1 MITEFLPE
9 DKVVWKKYKD
19 YDLYL
24 FSNDFQIKY
33 LSEEEYDDPMTKED
47 AIDYDPFKYVGL
59 HKNDRLSKTI
69 SLKNIHKKLF
79 PEYYANEED
88 EKLFY
93 MQKDKDIIRI
103 PLNVLNKF
111 VYPNKILQIYDTTEK
126 NTSRL
131 KGSKKI
137 IQTSS
142 KKVYPH
148 KKNGNITLKR
158 GHKYIALGTLTYV
171 KFDKDTLIPKNN
183 KAYWCVNPT
192 SIWKEKAYGKTKKTG
207 IWD

>member
-9 DKVVWKKYKD
+9 DKVVWKQYKD
-19 YDLYL
+19 YDMYL

-33 LSEEEYDDPMTKED
+33 LSEEDQDDPMTKEN
-47 AIDYDPFKYVGL
+47 AIDYDPFKYIQF
-59 HKNDRLSKTI
+59 HKDGKLSETI

-88 EKLFY
+88 EKLFD

-103 PLNVLNKF
+103 PLSVLNKF
-111 VYPNKILQIYDTTEK
+111 IYPNKILQIYDTTDK

-131 KGSKKI
+131 KHSKKV
-137 IQTSS
+137 IQTSN
-142 KKVYPH
+142 KKVFPN

-171 KFDKDTLIPKNN
+171 KFNKDTLIPKNN
-183 KAYWCVNPT
+183 KAYWCENQ
-192 SIWKEKAYGKTKKTG
+192 IAAWKEKNYGKTKKTG

>member
-9 DKVVWKKYKD
+9 DKVVWKQYKD
-19 YDLYL
+19 YDMYL
-24 FSNDFQIKY
+24 FSNDFKIKY
-33 LSEEEYDDPMTKED
+33 LSEEEYYDPMTKED
-47 AIDYDPFKYVGL
+47 AIDYDPFKYIGF
-59 HKNDRLSKTI
+59 HKDGKLCETI

-79 PEYYANEED
+79 PECYANEED
-88 EKLFY
+88 EKLFD

-103 PLNVLNKF
+103 PLDVLNKF
-111 VYPNKILQIYDTTEK
+111 VYPNKIIQIYDTTDK
-126 NTSRL
+126 NTTRL
-131 KGSKKI
+131 KHSKKV
-137 IQTSS
+137 IQTSN
-142 KKVYPH
+142 KKVFPN

-158 GHKYIALGTLTYV
+158 GHRYIALGTLTYV
-171 KFDKDTLIPKNN
+171 KFGKDTLIPKNN

>member
-47 AIDYDPFKYVGL
+47 AIDYDPFKYIGL
-59 HKNDRLSKTI
+59 HKNGKFCENIL
-69 SLKNIHKKLF
+69 LKNIHKKLF

-111 VYPNKILQIYDTTEK
+111 IYPNKILQIYDTTDK

-131 KGSKKI
+131 KHSKKI

-192 SIWKEKAYGKTKKTG
+192 SIWKEKTYGKTKKTG

>member
-1 MITEFLPE
+1 MITKFLPE
-9 DKVVWKKYKD
+9 DKVVWKQYKD

-33 LSEEEYDDPMTKED
+33 LSEEELDNPVTKED
-47 AIDYDPFKYVGL
+47 AIDYDIYKYINL
-59 HKNDRLSKTI
+59 YKNNKLQEII
-69 SLKNIHKKLF
+69 SLRNLHKKLF

-88 EKLFY
+88 EERFNR
-93 MQKDKDIIRI
+93 QRDKDIIRI
-103 PLNVLNKF
+103 PLQVLNKF
-111 VYPNKILQIYDTTEK
+111 IYPNKILQIYDTSDK

-131 KGSKKI
+131 KYSKRI
-137 IQTSS
+137 IKTSN
-142 KKVYPH
+142 KKVYPN

-171 KFDKDTLIPKNN
+171 KFDKETLIPKNN
-183 KAYWCVNPT
+183 RAYWCENPIT
-192 SIWKEKAYGKTKKTG
+192 MWKEKTQGKKTKTG

>member
-9 DKVVWKKYKD
+9 DKVIWKQYKD

-33 LSEEEYDDPMTKED
+33 FSEQEYDDPMEKED
-47 AIDYDPFKYVGL
+47 SIDYDPFKYIGL
-59 HKNDRLSKTI
+59 NKDGKLCENI

-111 VYPNKILQIYDTTEK
+111 VYPNKIIQIYDTTDK

-131 KGSKKI
+131 KHSKKV
-137 IQTSS
+137 IQTSN
-142 KKVYPH
+142 KKVYPN
-148 KKNGNITLKR
+148 KRNGNITLKR

>member
-9 DKVVWKKYKD
+9 DKVIWKQYKD
-19 YDLYL
+19 YDMYL

-47 AIDYDPFKYVGL
+47 AIDYDPFKYIGL
-59 HKNDRLSKTI
+59 HKDGKLCETI

-111 VYPNKILQIYDTTEK
+111 IYPNKILQIYDTTDK
-126 NTSRL
+126 NTTRV
-131 KGSKKI
+131 KGSKKV
-137 IQTSS
+137 IQTSN
-142 KKVYPH
+142 KKVFPN

-158 GHKYIALGTLTYV
+158 GHKYIAIGTLTYV
-171 KFDKDTLIPKNN
+171 KFDKNTLIPKNN
-183 KAYWCVNPT
+183 KAYWCENQIT
-192 SIWKEKAYGKTKKTG
+192 EWKEKNYGKTKKTG
-207 IWD
+207 IWE

>member
-1 MITEFLPE
+1 MITKFLPE

-33 LSEEEYDDPMTKED
+33 LSEEELDNPVEKED
-47 AIDYDPFKYVGL
+47 AIDYDVYKYINL
-59 HKNDRLSKTI
+59 YKDNKLQEII
-69 SLKNIHKKLF
+69 SLKNLHKKLF

-88 EKLFY
+88 EERFDK
-93 MQKDKDIIRI
+93 QKDKDIIRI
-103 PLNVLNKF
+103 PLQVLNKF
-111 VYPNKILQIYDTTEK
+111 IYPNKILQIYDTSDK

-131 KGSKKI
+131 KH
-137 IQTSS
+137 S
-142 KKVYPH
+142 KKVIKTSN
-148 KKNGNITLKR
+148 KKINPDKKGYIILKR

-171 KFDKDTLIPKNN
+171 KFDKETLIPKNN
-183 KAYWCVNPT
+183 RAYWCENPVT
-192 SIWKEKAYGKTKKTG
+192 MWKEKTQGKKTKTG

>member
-47 AIDYDPFKYVGL
+47 AIDYDPFKYIGL
-59 HKNDRLSKTI
+59 HKNGKFCENIL
-69 SLKNIHKKLF
+69 LKNIHKKLF

-88 EKLFY
+88 EKLFD
-93 MQKDKDIIRI
+93 MQRDKDIIRI

-111 VYPNKILQIYDTTEK
+111 VYPNKILQIYDTTDK

-131 KGSKKI
+131 KGSKKV
-137 IQTSS
+137 IQTSN

-148 KKNGNITLKR
+148 KRNGNITLKR

>member
-1 MITEFLPE
+1 MITKFLPE
-9 DKVVWKKYKD
+9 DKVVWKQYKD
-19 YDLYL
+19 YDLYI
-24 FSNDFQIKY
+24 FSNDFQVKY
-33 LSEEEYDDPMTKED
+33 LSEEEQDNPVTKED
-47 AIDYDPFKYVGL
+47 TIDYDVYKYINL
-59 HKNDRLSKTI
+59 YKNKKLAEII
-69 SLKNIHKKLF
+69 SLRNLHKKLF

-111 VYPNKILQIYDTTEK
+111 VYPNKILQIYDTTDK
-126 NTSRL
+126 NTTRL
-131 KGSKKI
+131 KHSKKI
-137 IQTSS
+137 IQTSN

-148 KKNGNITLKR
+148 KRNGNITLKR

-183 KAYWCVNPT
+183 RAYWCENPVT
-192 SIWKEKAYGKTKKTG
+192 IWKQKTQGKKTKTG

>member
-9 DKVVWKKYKD
+9 NKVVWKQYKD
-19 YDLYL
+19 YDMYL

-47 AIDYDPFKYVGL
+47 AIDYDPFKYIGL
-59 HKNDRLSKTI
+59 HKNGKFCENI

-93 MQKDKDIIRI
+93 MQKDKDVIRI

-111 VYPNKILQIYDTTEK
+111 IYPNKILQIYDTTEK

-158 GHKYIALGTLTYV
+158 GHKYIAIGTLTYV

>member
-9 DKVVWKKYKD
+9 DKVIWKQYKD
-19 YDLYL
+19 YDMYL

-47 AIDYDPFKYVGL
+47 AIDYDPFKYIGL
-59 HKNDRLSKTI
+59 HKDGKLCETI
-69 SLKNIHKKLF
+69 TLKNIHKKLF

-111 VYPNKILQIYDTTEK
+111 IYPNKILQIYDTTDK
-126 NTSRL
+126 NTTRV
-131 KGSKKI
+131 KGSKKV
-137 IQTSS
+137 IQTSN
-142 KKVYPH
+142 KKVFPN

-183 KAYWCVNPT
+183 KAYWCENQIT
-192 SIWKEKAYGKTKKTG
+192 EWKEKNYGKTKKTG
-207 IWD
+207 IWE

>member
-1 MITEFLPE
+1 MITKFLPE
-9 DKVVWKKYKD
+9 DKVIWKKYKD

-33 LSEEEYDDPMTKED
+33 LSEEELDNPVEKED
-47 AIDYDPFKYVGL
+47 AIDYDVYRYINLYKDNKL
-59 HKNDRLSKTI
+59 AEII
-69 SLKNIHKKLF
+69 SLRNLHKKLF

-88 EKLFY
+88 EERFNR
-93 MQKDKDIIRI
+93 QRDKDIIRI
-103 PLNVLNKF
+103 PLQVLNKF
-111 VYPNKILQIYDTTEK
+111 IYPNKILQIYDTSDK

-131 KGSKKI
+131 KYSKRI
-137 IQTSS
+137 IKTSN
-142 KKVYPH
+142 KKVYPN

-171 KFDKDTLIPKNN
+171 KFDKETLIPKNN
-183 KAYWCVNPT
+183 RAYWCENPIT
-192 SIWKEKAYGKTKKTG
+192 MWKEKTQGKKTKTG

>member
-47 AIDYDPFKYVGL
+47 AIDYDPFKYIGL
-59 HKNDRLSKTI
+59 HKNDSLSKTI

-88 EKLFY
+88 EKLFD
-93 MQKDKDIIRI
+93 MQKDNDIIRI
-103 PLNVLNKF
+103 PLDVINKF
-111 VYPNKILQIYDTTEK
+111 IYPNKIIQIYDTTDK
-126 NTSRL
+126 NTSIV
-131 KGSKKI
+131 KGSKKVI
-137 IQTSS
+137 KTSN
-142 KKVYPH
+142 KKVFPN
-148 KKNGNITLKR
+148 KRNGNITLKR

>member
-9 DKVVWKKYKD
+9 DKVVWKQYKD
-19 YDLYL
+19 YDMYL
-24 FSNDFQIKY
+24 FSNDFQVKY
-33 LSEEEYDDPMTKED
+33 FSEQEYDDPMTKED
-47 AIDYDPFKYVGL
+47 AIDYDPFKYIGL
-59 HKNDRLSKTI
+59 NKNGKLCETI

-88 EKLFY
+88 EKLFD

-103 PLNVLNKF
+103 PLDVLNKF
-111 VYPNKILQIYDTTEK
+111 IFPNKILQIYDTSDK
-126 NTSRL
+126 NTSRV
-131 KGSKKI
+131 KGTKKV
-137 IQTSS
+137 IQTSN
-142 KKVYPH
+142 KKVYPN

-183 KAYWCVNPT
+183 KAYWCESPT
-192 SIWKEKAYGKTKKTG
+192 SIWKEKNYGKIHKTG
-207 IWD
+207 IWE

>member
-1 MITEFLPE
+1 MITKFLPE
-9 DKVVWKKYKD
+9 DKVVWKQYKD

-33 LSEEEYDDPMTKED
+33 LSEEELDNPVEKED
-47 AIDYDPFKYVGL
+47 AIDYDVYKYINL
-59 HKNDRLSKTI
+59 YKDNKLQEII
-69 SLKNIHKKLF
+69 SLKNLHKKLF

-88 EKLFY
+88 EELFIR
-93 MQKDKDIIRI
+93 QRDKDIIRI
-103 PLNVLNKF
+103 PLQVLNKF
-111 VYPNKILQIYDTTEK
+111 IYPNKILQIYDTSDK

-131 KGSKKI
+131 KHSKKV
-137 IQTSS
+137 IQTSN
-142 KKVYPH
+142 KKVYPN

-171 KFDKDTLIPKNN
+171 KFDRETLIPKNN
-183 KAYWCVNPT
+183 RAYWCENPVT
-192 SIWKEKAYGKTKKTG
+192 MWKEKTQGKKTKTG

>member
-1 MITEFLPE
+1 MITKFLPE
-9 DKVVWKKYKD
+9 NKVIWKQYKD

-33 LSEEEYDDPMTKED
+33 LSEEDQDDPMTKED
-47 AIDYDPFKYVGL
+47 AIDYDVFKYIGL
-59 HKNDRLSKTI
+59 HKNDKLCKTI

-88 EKLFY
+88 EERFDK
-93 MQKDKDIIRI
+93 QKDKDTIRI
-103 PLNVLNKF
+103 PLQVLNKF
-111 VYPNKILQIYDTTEK
+111 IYPNKILQIYDTSDK

-131 KGSKKI
+131 KYSKRI
-137 IQTSS
+137 IQTSN
-142 KKVYPH
+142 KKINPD
-148 KKNGNITLKR
+148 KKGYIILKR

-171 KFDKDTLIPKNN
+171 KFDKETLIPKNN

-192 SIWKEKAYGKTKKTG
+192 SIWKEKTYGKSKKTG

>member
-9 DKVVWKKYKD
+9 DKVVWKQYKD
-19 YDLYL
+19 YDMYL
-24 FSNDFQIKY
+24 FSNDFQVKY
-33 LSEEEYDDPMTKED
+33 FSEEDYNDPMTKED
-47 AIDYDPFKYVGL
+47 AIDYDTFKYVGF
-59 HKNDRLSKTI
+59 HKDGKLCETI
-69 SLKNIHKKLF
+69 SLKNIHKILF

-93 MQKDKDIIRI
+93 IQKDKDIIRI

-111 VYPNKILQIYDTTEK
+111 IYPNKILQIYDTTDK

-131 KGSKKI
+131 KH
-137 IQTSS
+137 S
-142 KKVYPH
+142 KKVIKTSN
-148 KKNGNITLKR
+148 KKVFPNKRNGNITLKR
-158 GHKYIALGTLTYV
+158 GHKYIAIGTLTYV
-171 KFDKDTLIPKNN
+171 KFDKDTLIPENN

>member
-9 DKVVWKKYKD
+9 DKVIWKQYKD
-19 YDLYL
+19 YDMYL

-47 AIDYDPFKYVGL
+47 AIDYDPFKYIGI
-59 HKNDRLSKTI
+59 HKNGKLCETI

-103 PLNVLNKF
+103 PLDVLNKF
-111 VYPNKILQIYDTTEK
+111 IYPNKILQIYDTTDK

-131 KGSKKI
+131 KGSKKVI
-137 IQTSS
+137 KTLN
-142 KKVYPH
+142 KKVYPN

-183 KAYWCVNPT
+183 KAYWCENQ
-192 SIWKEKAYGKTKKTG
+192 IAAWKEKNYGKTKKTG